1 MQKTYITAQQL
12 LDDSLE
18 LAALVLDSGFRPD
31 LIIGIWRGGT
41 PVGIALQEVLAF
53 AGLKS
58 DHFAIRTASYTGIGE
73 RSEIVI
79 DGLEYVTRQLTEQP
93 NILLVDD
100 VYDTGLS
107 LQAVKSELL
116 RLSGELQPEIRLA
129 TPWYKPGNNQTGIVP
144 DYHLHATDDWLVFPH
159 ELIGL
164 SATEIRDSKPG
175 IDPVRERLLRY
186 AGGFAGQQ
194 KAGQASSD

>member
-53 AGLKS
+53 AGLDS
-58 DHFAIRTASYTGIGE
+58 DHFAIRTASYAGIGE
-73 RSEIVI
+73 RSGVVI
-79 DGLEYVTRQLTEQP
+79 DGLEYVTRQLTERP
-93 NILLVDD
+93 DILLVDD

-107 LQAVKSELL
+107 LQAVKNRLL
-116 RLSGELQPEIRLA
+116 QLSGEQQPDIRLA
-129 TPWYKPGNNQTGIVP
+129 TPWYKPGNNRTGVVP

-164 SATEIRDSKPG
+164 SAAEIRDGKPG
-175 IDPVRERLLRY
+175 IDTVRERLLRY
-186 AGGFAGQQ
+186 AADRAGREDQDS
-194 KAGQASSD
+194 ASGT

>member
-12 LDDSLE
+12 LEDSLE

-53 AGLKS
+53 AGLES
-58 DHFAIRTASYTGIGE
+58 DHFAIRTASYTGIGK

-79 DGLEYVTRQLTEQP
+79 DGLEYVTRQLSEQP
-93 NILLVDD
+93 DILLVDD

-107 LQAVKSELL
+107 LQAVKNELL
-116 RLSGELQPEIRLA
+116 HLSGDQQLTIRLA
-129 TPWYKPGNNQTGIVP
+129 TPWYKPGNNQTGVVP

-164 SATEIRDSKPG
+164 SAAEIRDNKPG

-186 AGGFAGQQ
+186 ADGLAGQQ
-194 KAGQASSD
+194 GAE

>member
-58 DHFAIRTASYTGIGE
+58 DHFAIRTASYTGIGA
-73 RSEIVI
+73 RSGVVV
-79 DGLEYVTRQLTEQP
+79 DGLEYVARQLTEHP
-93 NILLVDD
+93 DILLVDD

-116 RLSGELQPEIRLA
+116 RLSGDQQPEIRLA
-129 TPWYKPGNNQTGIVP
+129 TPWYKPGNNQTGVVP
-144 DYHLHATDDWLVFPH
+144 DYHLHTTDDWLVFPH

-164 SATEIRDSKPG
+164 SAAEIRDSKPG

-186 AGGFAGQQ
+186 AGGLARQQ
-194 KAGQASSD
+194 EVK